1 MRLMPV
7 LPGYPMNY
15 EEAVEMLKALTV
27 ENERLKRRLADLEI
41 KKKSTRRGRRT
52 IINDEMIK
60 KAMEARGAGLPLR
73 EIAIELGISA
83 YTAHKILH
91 LTAPDTE
98 PGNPIL

>member
-7 LPGYPMNY
+7 QPGYPRNY
-15 EEAVEMLKALTV
+15 EEAVQMLIALTV
-27 ENERLKRRLADLEI
+27 ENERLKRRLVDMET

-60 KAMEARGAGLPLR
+60 KALEAREDGLPIR

-91 LTAPDTE
+91 MPAPDTE
-98 PGNPIL
+98 PGNLTN